1 MSRLQSIKA
10 YLRPLLKIFILWA
23 IIAVIVALG
32 IQLGIDKKIIGV
44 SVAVFGFLTNAF
56 TGLLTLIALVPI
68 VGPLIIKLISLPLF
82 WLINGLGYILS
93 AFAVKQGFAKEI
105 LNYRVL
111 TIVFLLGLVL
121 GFIIGSIL

>member
-1 MSRLQSIKA
+1 MSKLQRTKA
-10 YLRPLLKIFILWA
+10 YLRPLLKLLILWA
-23 IIAVIVALG
+23 SIAVIVAIG
-32 IQLGIDKKIIGV
+32 IKLGIDKKIIAV

-56 TGLLTLIALVPI
+56 TGLLTLIALIPLI
-68 VGPLIIKLISLPLF
+68 GPLIIKVISLPVF

-93 AFAVKQGFAKEI
+93 AFAAKQGFSKEV

>member
-1 MSRLQSIKA
+1 MSRLQSTKA
-10 YLRPLLKIFILWA
+10 YLRPLLKIIILWA

-32 IQLGIDKKIIGV
+32 IKLGIDKKIIGV

-56 TGLLTLIALVPI
+56 SGLLTLIALVPI
-68 VGPLIIKLISLPLF
+68 VGPLIIKVISLPLF
-82 WLINGLGYILS
+82 WLLNGLGYILS

-111 TIVFLLGLVL
+111 TIVFLLGLVF
-121 GFIIGSIL
+121 GFIIGSIF